1 MDEPLRISLSFLLL
15 LASPVFA
22 DFHPDIRYA
31 PPRPAQLDL
40 ETPTGDGPFLTVV
53 AVHGGGWSGGTRTDA
68 SAFCRAMVVSG
79 YACAAIDYRL
89 APAVRFP
96 EQIEDVR
103 AAVAF
108 LIAHAGEFRLMPRG
122 VLLAG
127 ESAGG
132 QLVSWL
138 GAQHPEGV
146 PILGVIAFSAP
157 CDLIALGEPGRVLG
171 VVPPEVR
178 DLIGVSGWTAS
189 DLEKM
194 RGASP
199 RFAIRP
205 NEDSTRAPPF
215 LLVHGQEDKVVPPRQ
230 SEDFCAELNRRGG
243 YCETVLIPAAHHG
256 LWNEAVFT
264 RWQAVWYAVL
274 RRWIELNITHSHLKF

>member
-1 MDEPLRISLSFLLL
+1 MSFMRIPTSYLLM
-15 LASPVFA
+15 LASPLFA
-22 DFHPDIRYA
+22 AYHGDIRYA
-31 PPRPAQLDL
+31 PPLTSLMDL
-40 ETPTGDGPFLTVV
+40 ETPAGDGPFLTVV
-53 AVHGGGWSGGTRTDA
+53 AVHGGGWSGGSRDDA
-68 SAFCRAMVVSG
+68 SAFCRAMAASG

-89 APAVRFP
+89 APAVRFG

-103 AAVAF
+103 AAIAF
-108 LIAHAGEFRLMPRG
+108 LMANAGKYRLMPGG
-122 VLLAG
+122 VILAG

-157 CDLIALGEPGRVLG
+157 CDLIALGEPGRALG

-178 DLIGVSGWTAS
+178 DLLGVSGWTAG

-194 RGASP
+194 RRASP

-205 NEDSTRAPPF
+205 PDDVGGAPPF
-215 LLVHGQEDKVVPPRQ
+215 LVIHGQEDRVVPPQQ
-230 SEDFCAELNRRGG
+230 SKDFCAELNRAGTM
-243 YCETVLIPAAHHG
+243 CETVPIPGARHG
-256 LWNEAVFT
+256 LWNEAAFA
-264 RWQAVWYAVL
+264 RWQPEWNPEVNH
-274 RRWIELNITHSHLKF
+274 WIARNFTHW

>member
-1 MDEPLRISLSFLLL
+1 MRIPTSYLLGLAAPVL
-15 LASPVFA
+15 LASPGFA
-22 DFHPDIRYA
+22 AYHGDLRYA
-31 PPRPAQLDL
+31 QPPSSLMDL
-40 ETPTGDGPFLTVV
+40 ETPAGEGPFLTVV
-53 AVHGGGWSGGTRTDA
+53 AVHGGGWSGGTRADA
-68 SAFCRAMVVSG
+68 SAFCRAIVASG

-103 AAVAF
+103 AAIAF
-108 LIAHAGEFRLMPRG
+108 LIANAGRFGLRPAG
-122 VLLAG
+122 VILAG

-157 CDLIALGEPGRVLG
+157 CDLIALGEPGRALG

-178 DLIGVSGWTAS
+178 DLLGVSGWTPG

-194 RGASP
+194 RRASP

-205 NEDSTRAPPF
+205 RDAVRGAPPF
-215 LLVHGQEDKVVPPRQ
+215 LLVHGKEDRVVPPQQ
-230 SEDFCAELNRRGG
+230 SEDFCAELNRAGMT
-243 YCETVLIPAAHHG
+243 CETSLIPGARHG
-256 LWNEAVFT
+256 LWNEAAFA
-264 RWQAVWYAVL
+264 RWQPEWYPEL
-274 RRWIELNITHSHLKF
+274 NRWIAHNFIHW